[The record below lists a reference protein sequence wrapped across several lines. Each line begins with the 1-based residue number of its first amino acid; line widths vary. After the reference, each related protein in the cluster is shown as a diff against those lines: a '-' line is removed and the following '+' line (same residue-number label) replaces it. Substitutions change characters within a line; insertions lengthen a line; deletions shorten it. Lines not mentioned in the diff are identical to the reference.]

1 MISGRY
7 GNQQQP
13 IKEQY
18 IIQLFLSVSKAIQ
31 AMHTMTEPIAHR
43 DITVSD

>member
-1 MISGRY
+1 MISGCY
-7 GNQQQP
+7 GNQKQP

-31 AMHTMTEPIAHR
+31 VMHTITDPIAHR
-43 DITVSD
+43 DITVSE